1 MEDHKQPRCTKRP
14 NLISII
20 PKAATQPTLLALTCQ
35 KTGEEASPLEAVP
48 AASM

>member
-1 MEDHKQPRCTKRP
+1 MEDHRQPRCTKRP
-14 NLISII
+14 IFDQDI
-20 PKAATQPTLLALTCQ
+20 PKAATQPTLLALICQ